1 MLFMEPI
8 SMVSDCVTCSAN
20 NNILLSSSLETPEL
34 PNLLVPAVAFLLLV
48 ASQLFINQMLSG
60 DQGLGAYLKDGRGV
74 GRSSFRP
81 LSLEDKSRAVSN
93 DPLPWLKLPKL
104 DYVQVAGQEE
114 NASEGVNDGL
124 DGSQQDNA

>member
-1 MLFMEPI
+1 MYMVPI
-8 SMVSDCVTCSAN
+8 SISSGSIAHSAA
-20 NNILLSSSLETPEL
+20 NNILLSSSLDTPEL

-114 NASEGVNDGL
+114 DASNDVNDGL
-124 DGSQQDNA
+124 DNAEEDKA